1 MKNNIGIMQGR
12 LVDREIKSR
21 LQSFP
26 WRYWRKEIKLANKNK
41 IKFLE
46 WTLDYNKFDYNPL
59 IKHPKKVFKY
69 LKLNNVQVKTVTA
82 DFFMQKPPFLR
93 NNKTSDYLKKLIK
106 IANEI
111 DIKYIIVPLVDNS
124 SIKKKYNEKQIIDYF
139 KSLHTSIKFKK
150 VKILFELDLSPSKL
164 VKFIYKLNK
173 SFGINYDI
181 GNSASYGF
189 NFEDEKKY
197 FHKVFNVHI
206 KDRKINGGSV
216 PLGKGD
222 VEFSKFFLF
231 LKKIK
236 YSGLLILQ
244 TYIPKDK
251 LALENT
257 IKNYKFVRKF
267 YEKEK

>member
-1 MKNNIGIMQGR
+1 MKLSIGIMQGR
-12 LVDREIKSR
+12 LVNREIKSR

-26 WRYWRKEIKLANKNK
+26 WRYWRKEIKLAKKNK
-41 IKFLE
+41 LKFLE
-46 WTLDYNKFDYNPL
+46 WTLDYSKFDRNPL
-59 IKHPKKVFKY
+59 IKNPTKVFKY
-69 LKLNNVQVKTVTA
+69 LKQNKVQVKTVTA

-93 NNKTSDYLKKLIK
+93 HNKTTDYLKKLIE
-106 IANEI
+106 IANNVG
-111 DIKYIIVPLVDNS
+111 IKYIIVPLVDNS
-124 SIKKKYNEKQIIDYF
+124 SIKKYKEKQIIDYF
-139 KSLHTSIKFKK
+139 KSLQKITKFKK
-150 VKILFELDLSPSKL
+150 VKILFELDLSPQKL
-164 VKFIYKLNK
+164 LKFINKLNK

-181 GNSASYGF
+181 GNSASYRYK
-189 NFEDEKKY
+189 FEDEKKY
-197 FHKVFNVHI
+197 FHKVLNIHI

-222 VEFSKFFLF
+222 VKFSKFFLF

-257 IKNYKFVRKF
+257 LKNYKFVRKF
-267 YEKEK
+267 YEK

>member
-1 MKNNIGIMQGR
+1 
-12 LVDREIKSR
+12 
-21 LQSFP
+21 
-26 WRYWRKEIKLANKNK
+26 
-41 IKFLE
+41 
-46 WTLDYNKFDYNPL
+46 
-59 IKHPKKVFKY
+59 
-69 LKLNNVQVKTVTA
+69 
-82 DFFMQKPPFLR
+82 MQKPPFLR

-106 IANEI
+106 IANEV

-181 GNSASYGF
+181 GNSASYGY